1 MYFDMEEVFMQLNI
15 ESNINIQSENVIDPM
30 LMLNN
35 HIIRPPYYTSFDPCS
50 LFSDTAEDPSPS
62 YLFSPPSIKN
72 ERIDD
77 IPVLT
82 AIFLKLNI
90 PDIIDKHYTP
100 HANHE
105 GLSYGWLVTVWLV
118 YILSKSDH
126 RMSSVEDWIAG
137 RCCVLSAAT
146 GQKITDKDFTDDRLA
161 RILKVLSDDALWFKI
176 EQDMSQHTIR
186 AYDLGVETLRLDAT
200 TASVN
205 HDPEKHTLFKV
216 GRTKQNTYLPQFKLM
231 IGTLDPLGLPIATDV
246 VSGEKADDPLYL
258 PIYKRIK
265 DILCKPG
272 VLYIGDSKMAALET
286 RAVIARDG
294 NCYLMPLP
302 MTGETPALLDTL
314 LSELEAGE
322 HEIAN
327 VFLPEDLPKNEDE
340 TPDPD
345 LALAKGFEISI
356 QRKIEIDGETFVWA
370 ERLCCVQSFR
380 YSEAQSKGLDSR
392 LEKADEALQRL
403 TPEPGPGKKQ
413 YQDESELE
421 SAADKILKRYKVEG
435 LIEYS
440 LERQESHKN
449 IRAYG
454 GKPARVE
461 TTVRYQIHTTR
472 KTEAIEQRKKCLGWR
487 LYATNSTIKNLS
499 LTQVVLAYRDQYL
512 VERNFGRIKGRRL
525 GITPLYVQLD
535 DHACGLIRLLT
546 IALRG
551 MGLVEFSVRKKLQEN
566 EDTLQDV
573 YPGNP
578 RRRTSTPSVDLLL
591 EAFDGLDFFITDLPN
606 GQHFEQISPL
616 NEVQK
621 KILYLLDLP
630 ESIYSRMTQQ
640 TQYGRRLPNTS
651 ATKNSWMYGGN

>member
-1 MYFDMEEVFMQLNI
+1 MQLNVD
-15 ESNINIQSENVIDPM
+15 SNINVQSEGVIDPM

-35 HIIRPPYYTSFDPCS
+35 HVIRPSYYTSFDPRS
-50 LFSDTAEDPSPS
+50 LFSDTAEGPSPS
-62 YLFSPPSIKN
+62 YLFSPPSIVN

-77 IPVLT
+77 IPLLI
-82 AIFLKLNI
+82 AIFLKLKI

-118 YILSKSDH
+118 YILSRSDH
-126 RMSSVEDWIAG
+126 RMNSVEGWIAG
-137 RCCVLSAAT
+137 RLCVLSAAT
-146 GQKITDKDFTDDRLA
+146 GQTITQNDFTDDRLA
-161 RILKVLSDDALWFKI
+161 RILKILNDDTLWFKI
-176 EQDMSQHTIR
+176 EQDLSRDSIR
-186 AYDLGVETLRLDAT
+186 AYDLRVDTLRLDAT
-200 TASVN
+200 SASVN

-231 IGTLDPLGLPIATDV
+231 MGTLDPLGLPIATDV

-258 PIYKRIK
+258 PIYKRLK
-265 DILCKPG
+265 DILCKSG
-272 VLYIGDSKMAALET
+272 ILYIGDSKMSALET

-322 HEIAN
+322 HELSD
-327 VFLPEDLPKNEDE
+327 VFLPEDLPENDDE
-340 TPDPD
+340 TPDPN
-345 LALAKGFEISI
+345 LALARGFEISI
-356 QRKIEIDGETFVWA
+356 QREFEINGEKFVWV

-380 YSEAQSKGLDSR
+380 YSEAQSKALDSR
-392 LEKADEALQRL
+392 LAKAEEALKRL

-413 YQDESELE
+413 YQDESKLE
-421 SAADKILKRYKVEG
+421 CAADKILKRHNVEG

-440 LERQESHKN
+440 LERQEFHKT

-454 GKPARVE
+454 NKPARVE
-461 TTVRYQIHTTR
+461 TTIRYQIHTTR
-472 KTEAIEQRKKCLGWR
+472 KTDAIEQNRKRLGWR
-487 LYATNSTIKNLS
+487 LYATNSTTKNLS
-499 LTQVVLAYRDQYL
+499 LTQVVLVYRDQYL
-512 VERNFGRIKGRRL
+512 VERNFGHLKGRRL
-525 GITPLYVQLD
+525 GITPLYVQRD

-551 MGLVEFSVRKKLQEN
+551 MGLVEFGAHKKLQEN
-566 EDTLQDV
+566 QDTLQGI

-578 RRRTSTPSVDLLL
+578 RRSTSTPSVDLLL
-591 EAFDGLDFFITDLPN
+591 KAFNEVDFFVTDLPN

-640 TQYGRRLPNTS
+640 TQYGKQLPNTS
-651 ATKNSWMYGGN
+651 ATKDSWMCN